1 MQKIAPIVHPTFE
14 ITIPSSGKKVASRPI
29 VTRERKSLL
38 TALQSQDTGTIGRSV
53 KDIICACV
61 NDINVED
68 LTTFDFEWIFLQL
81 IINSIKETLDLE
93 VRIPNREHVCD
104 ECGRNRIMKANL
116 HEASVEGIKKEKAD
130 FIVDISPGF
139 GLKLR
144 YPTEKHLQALEVG
157 SQDKTTIERLTD
169 LIALSI
175 ESVFD
180 ESGMKLFSD
189 FDYKS
194 QIEFLDSLPIPV
206 TDRLEAFVSSVPRV
220 CLKVIVECP
229 KCKFRAEHE
238 MSGLADFF
246 V

>member
-1 MQKIAPIVHPTFE
+1 MQQIAPIVHPTFE
-14 ITIPSSGKKVASRPI
+14 ITIPSSQKKVTSRPI

-38 TALQSQDTGTIGRSV
+38 TALQSEDTAAIARSV
-53 KDIICACV
+53 KDIIKACV
-61 NDINVED
+61 NDVSVDD

-81 IINSIKETLDLE
+81 IINSVKETLELE
-93 VRIPNREHVCD
+93 VRIPNREGDCE
-104 ECGRNRIMKANL
+104 ECGRTRLMRVNL
-116 HEASVEGIKKEKAD
+116 RDAEIEGIKRDKTD
-130 FIVDISPGF
+130 FIVEISSGV

-144 YPTEKHLQALEVG
+144 YPTEKHLEALDVN
-157 SQDKTTIERLTD
+157 SADKTTIEKLTD

-180 ESGMKLFSD
+180 ESGTKLFSE

-206 TDRLEAFVSSVPRV
+206 TDKLEAFVNSAPRV
-220 CLKVIVECP
+220 SLKVTVECP
-229 KCKFRAEHE
+229 KCKFKAHHV

>member
-1 MQKIAPIVHPTFE
+1 MQQIAPIVHPTFE
-14 ITIPSSGKKVASRPI
+14 ITVPSSGKKVTSRPI

-38 TALQSQDTGTIGRSV
+38 TALESQDTATIGRSV
-53 KDIICACV
+53 KEIIKACV
-61 NDINVED
+61 GDLIIDD

-93 VRIPNREHVCD
+93 VRIPNREHICED
-104 ECGRNRIMKANL
+104 CGRTRIMKVNL
-116 HEASVEGIKKEKAD
+116 RDASVEGIKQAKAD
-130 FIVDISPGF
+130 FIVEISQGF

-144 YPTEKHLQALEVG
+144 YPTEKHLEALDAR
-157 SQDKTTIERLTD
+157 SQDKTTIEKLTD

-180 ESGMKLFSD
+180 ESGTRLFSE

-206 TDRLEAFVSSVPRV
+206 TDKLEAFVSSAPRV
-220 CLKVIVECP
+220 SLKVIVECP
-229 KCKFRAEHE
+229 KCKFRAEHQ
-238 MSGLADFF
+238 MAGLADFF

>member
-1 MQKIAPIVHPTFE
+1 MQQIAPIIHPTFE
-14 ITIPSSGKKVASRPI
+14 VTVPSSGKKVTSRPI
-29 VTRERKSLL
+29 VTRERKALL
-38 TALQSQDTGTIGRSV
+38 TALQSQDSSVIGKSV
-53 KDIICACV
+53 KDIIRACV
-61 NDINVED
+61 SDVAVDD

-93 VRIPNREHVCD
+93 VRIPNREAECED
-104 ECGRNRIMKANL
+104 CGRTRIMKVNL
-116 HEASVEGIKKEKAD
+116 REAEVEGIKQEKSD
-130 FIVDISPGF
+130 FIVEISPGF

-144 YPTEKHLQALEVG
+144 YPTEKHLESLDA
-157 SQDKTTIERLTD
+157 STKDKTTVEKLTD

-180 ESGMKLFSD
+180 ESGTKRFSD

-194 QIEFLDSLPIPV
+194 QIEFLDSLPIPI
-206 TDRLEAFVSSVPRV
+206 TDKLEAFINSAPRV
-220 CLKVIVECP
+220 LLKVVVECP
-229 KCKFRAEHE
+229 KCKFRAHHE

>member
-1 MQKIAPIVHPTFE
+1 MQRITPIVHPTFE
-14 ITIPSSGKKVASRPI
+14 IAIPSSGKKVTSRPI
-29 VTRERKSLL
+29 VTRERKALL
-38 TALQSQDTGTIGRSV
+38 TALQSEDSLVIGRSV
-53 KDIICACV
+53 KEIIKACV
-61 NDINVED
+61 NDITIDD

-93 VRIPNREHVCD
+93 VRIPNRQHECED
-104 ECGRNRIMKANL
+104 CGRTRVMRVNL
-116 HEASVEGIKKEKAD
+116 RDAQVEGIRRDKSD
-130 FIVDISPGF
+130 FLIHISHGV

-144 YPTEKHLQALEVG
+144 YPTEKQLESLTENSVNK
-157 SQDKTTIERLTD
+157 SDIEKLTD

-180 ESGMKLFSD
+180 ESGTKSFSD

-206 TDRLEAFVSSVPRV
+206 TDRLEAFIESVPRV
-220 CLKVIVECP
+220 ELNVIVECP
-229 KCKFRAEHE
+229 KCRFKAHHQ

>member
-1 MQKIAPIVHPTFE
+1 MQQIAPIVHPTFE
-14 ITIPSSGKKVASRPI
+14 ITIPSSGKKVTSRPI
-29 VTRERKSLL
+29 VTRERKALL
-38 TALQSQDTGTIGRSV
+38 TALQSQDSAAIARSV
-53 KDIICACV
+53 KDIIRACV
-61 NDINVED
+61 NGVTVDD

-81 IINSIKETLDLE
+81 IINSVKETLDLE
-93 VRIPNREHVCD
+93 VRIPNREGECED
-104 ECGRNRIMKANL
+104 CGRPRIMKVNL
-116 HEASVEGIKKEKAD
+116 REAKIERIKRDKSD
-130 FIVDISPGF
+130 FVLEISPGF

-144 YPTEKHLQALEVG
+144 YPTEKHLEALDAT
-157 SQDKTTIERLTD
+157 SKDKSSLEKLTD

-180 ESGMKLFSD
+180 DTGIKPFSE

-206 TDRLEAFVSSVPRV
+206 TDKLEAFVNTTPTLALNVT
-220 CLKVIVECP
+220 VECP
-229 KCKFRAEHE
+229 RCKFRAQHI